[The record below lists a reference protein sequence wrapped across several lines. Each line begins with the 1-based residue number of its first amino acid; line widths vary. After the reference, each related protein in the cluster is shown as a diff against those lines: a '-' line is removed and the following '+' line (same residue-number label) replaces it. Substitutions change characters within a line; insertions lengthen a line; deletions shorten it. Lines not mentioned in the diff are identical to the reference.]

1 MTGEHSLSFPGMAY
15 TTLEPN
21 YIFLQYAMSEAA
33 EALRALGEARRLAG
47 ILEQVQ
53 TGVER
58 LEWRSVIRELRAAL
72 TASANVSKV
81 FWPVALGVAQTRGG
95 ALRVLCGVPDEHGA
109 KSRKLRNHI
118 EHTDERLDKWLAN
131 GPRPFLTVEHVAH
144 AEPDRPPEISAEIA
158 ATCLLTY
165 DVASDVVTYIGES
178 FSLAEL
184 EAQLHEVQDYIGHG
198 LSELTKKWPSVT
210 G

>member
-1 MTGEHSLSFPGMAY
+1 
-15 TTLEPN
+15 
-21 YIFLQYAMSEAA
+21 
-33 EALRALGEARRLAG
+33 
-47 ILEQVQ
+47 
-53 TGVER
+53 
-58 LEWRSVIRELRAAL
+58 
-72 TASANVSKV
+72 
-81 FWPVALGVAQTRGG
+81 
-95 ALRVLCGVPDEHGA
+95 VPDEHGT

-158 ATCLLTY
+158 AACVLTY

-184 EAQLHEVQDYIGHG
+184 EAQLHEVQDYIWARIERTHQGVALCDRLVRVAHLG
-198 LSELTKKWPSVT
+198 RAR
-210 G
+210 